1 MKYLKI
7 DSALRTTGT
16 PSNFRLKLPRNVLK
30 GEEFEL
36 VYAHIP
42 QTFFTLDE
50 TNNTFVFDEGGG
62 PLTCLLT
69 PAYYTN
75 ASVLTELQTQLN
87 AVGGLTY
94 TVTLAANTQRISVT
108 VASGTF
114 SLGMNGV
121 VSPLGFVADTGVAG
135 SHTATQLLNLERH
148 QSLLLDVN
156 DTLELEGSGYAS
168 TFVIPSDVDTLQVV
182 DYTPSDHFR
191 QTMEFRSD
199 TNMLKV
205 RLKDQ
210 GNRDIDLKG
219 AEWYMVLKRT

>member
-1 MKYLKI
+1 
-7 DSALRTTGT
+7 
-16 PSNFRLKLPRNVLK
+16 
-30 GEEFEL
+30 
-36 VYAHIP
+36 
-42 QTFFTLDE
+42 
-50 TNNTFVFDEGGG
+50 
-62 PLTCLLT
+62 
-69 PAYYTN
+69 
-75 ASVLTELQTQLN
+75 
-87 AVGGLTY
+87 
-94 TVTLAANTQRISVT
+94 
-108 VASGTF
+108 
-114 SLGMNGV
+114 
-121 VSPLGFVADTGVAG
+121 
-135 SHTATQLLNLERH
+135 
-148 QSLLLDVN
+148 LLDVN